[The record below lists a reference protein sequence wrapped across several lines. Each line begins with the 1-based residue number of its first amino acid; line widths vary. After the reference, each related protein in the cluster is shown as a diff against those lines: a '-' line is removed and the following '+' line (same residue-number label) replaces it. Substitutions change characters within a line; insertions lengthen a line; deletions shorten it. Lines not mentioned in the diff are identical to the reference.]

1 MKVVAVDTLNKLF
14 RNVPPFDNS
23 VIWSDLSPQVVNMA
37 RMSYSEDLSTMR
49 KKLER
54 WISNTEFS
62 PKPNTRHSI
71 INVDPVTE
79 SINYGGSIF
88 IRHIHGIGVRL
99 ATMIDFIVT
108 FAVVWTTNNYA
119 FVYELKNGF
128 FVLSTILS
136 DQTSAFSTWMEHFG
150 GKRIWEQDRAYSDRT
165 PEELFED
172 LVVPLYGADS
182 MLRSPLMTRRTPY
195 NHVIWQA
202 VRETSYHILTN
213 VDYNERMQWR
223 DILRS

>member
-1 MKVVAVDTLNKLF
+1 MDTLNKLF
-14 RNVPPFDNS
+14 RNVPPFDKS
-23 VIWSDLSPQVVNMA
+23 HIWNDLSPQVVNMA

-54 WISNTEFS
+54 WISNTKFS

-88 IRHIHGIGVRL
+88 IRHIHGFGVRL
-99 ATMIDFIVT
+99 ATMINMTV
-108 FAVVWTTNNYA
+108 AVVWTTNNFA
-119 FVYELKNGF
+119 FVYELNDNRI
-128 FVLSTILS
+128 FVLYTILS
-136 DQTSAFSTWMEHFG
+136 DQTSAFSTWLEHLG
-150 GKRIWEQDRAYSDRT
+150 GKESWEQDRTYDRT

-195 NHVIWQA
+195 THVIWQA